1 MKDRQTGADLDA
13 GERAAVSRRTA
24 LGMIAAVP
32 AAVSLPGVVLPP
44 WIDRA
49 ARAARDALMRGDFA
63 PEFFTPQEW
72 DMVRILVELIIPA
85 DERFGGAIAAGVPEF
100 MDFTMVD
107 RESMQGWMR
116 EGLAWVD
123 AESVR
128 RFGVGFVFTREAE
141 RAQLLDAVAWPARA
155 AADVE
160 DGVEF
165 FARFRDLTATGYFSS
180 RIGVEYL
187 GYIGNAFNPRWT
199 GCTPEAERH
208 LGV

>member
-1 MKDRQTGADLDA
+1 MSELHQNIDRRQ
-13 GERAAVSRRTA
+13 A
-24 LGMIAAVP
+24 LGLIAAVP
-32 AAVSLPGVVLPP
+32 AAASLPAFVLPP

-49 ARAARDALMRGDFA
+49 ARAARDAILAGDFV

-72 DMVRILVELIIPA
+72 EIVRVLSDAIIPR
-85 DERFGGAIAAGVPEF
+85 DERFGGALEAGVPEF
-100 MDFTMVD
+100 MDFTMID

-116 EGLAWVD
+116 DGLRWLDDEA
-123 AESVR
+123 VR
-128 RFGVGFVFTREAE
+128 RFNAGFAITTERE
-141 RAQLLDAVAWPARA
+141 RAQLLDAIAWPARA
-155 AADVE
+155 AADMA

-165 FARFRDLTATGYFSS
+165 FGRFRDLTATGYFSS